1 MKWEN
6 YPNLRK
12 KPPAPAK
19 NRGRVQRAIK
29 RAFIASGAEV
39 LASSEIYS
47 WTHPRLRLGRRKTMP
62 FGIYWGTLQVLRRIC
77 DPVVRRRSLVH
88 CIFDFHGRP
97 PLLKLVY
104 QPRFPSP
111 FDYTTDRFLW
121 HGPQRHRFQ
130 EFFLSRSGPMA

>member
-1 MKWEN
+1 MKWEG

-39 LASSEIYS
+39 LSSAQIYS

-62 FGIYWGTLQVLRRIC
+62 FGIYWGTLQALRRIC
-77 DPVVRRRSLVH
+77 DPVGRS
-88 CIFDFHGRP
+88 
-97 PLLKLVY
+97 
-104 QPRFPSP
+104 
-111 FDYTTDRFLW
+111 DRVSGAPILW
-121 HGPQRHRFQ
+121 RLRNSAGPQTSPVLPGADGKQ
-130 EFFLSRSGPMA
+130 NQ

>member
-1 MKWEN
+1 MNWEN

-77 DPVVRRRSLVH
+77 DPIDRSDSVSGAPITALFEAGGVRAESS
-88 CIFDFHGRP
+88 FKRP
-97 PLLKLVY
+97 AG
-104 QPRFPSP
+104 
-111 FDYTTDRFLW
+111 
-121 HGPQRHRFQ
+121 GPWGVRWCV
-130 EFFLSRSGPMA
+130 